1 MEKKKK
7 ADSKATVQPLKNAK
21 HSLPGQQI
29 GLYGGDEK
37 QDVKDM
43 VKTLNPDSQSMKSRG

>member
-7 ADSKATVQPLKNAK
+7 TDPKATAKPLKDAK

-43 VKTLNPDSQSMKSRG
+43 VKKLNPDTHSMESRG